1 MFTTCT
7 TRLEDSKTLVS
18 IQIAACYVWN
28 TVICSYCIHEF
39 IDYFV
44 EMPFVSCITLLFTF
58 FSSTCKKI
66 SVRILVRF
74 LFIYCVYS
82 CFISPFTFFSSLDF
96 EGLDSQRVGSP
107 SPPLPHQV
115 RIFLTKIFAF
125 VYIRYFCFNHCL
137 LFLPFSLG
145 EGDTNWCVYCF
156 RLLVLLYVVLNT

>member
-1 MFTTCT
+1 MYETLLFVPIVFTNLLITSLKC
-7 TRLEDSKTLVS
+7 L
-18 IQIAACYVWN
+18 
-28 TVICSYCIHEF
+28 F
-39 IDYFV
+39 F
-44 EMPFVSCITLLFTF
+44 SCIALLFTF

-66 SVRILVRF
+66 SVQILVRF

-107 SPPLPHQV
+107 SPPLSHQV
-115 RIFLTKIFAF
+115 RIFLTKIFAL

-145 EGDTNWCVYCF
+145 EGDTN
-156 RLLVLLYVVLNT
+156 

>member
-1 MFTTCT
+1 MY
-7 TRLEDSKTLVS
+7 E
-18 IQIAACYVWN
+18 
-28 TVICSYCIHEF
+28 
-39 IDYFV
+39 
-44 EMPFVSCITLLFTF
+44 TLLFVPIVFTNLLITSLKCLLLVALLCYLH
-58 FSSTCKKI
+58 SSLARVKKI

-145 EGDTNWCVYCF
+145 EGDTN
-156 RLLVLLYVVLNT
+156 

>member
-1 MFTTCT
+1 
-7 TRLEDSKTLVS
+7 
-18 IQIAACYVWN
+18 
-28 TVICSYCIHEF
+28 
-39 IDYFV
+39 
-44 EMPFVSCITLLFTF
+44 MPFVSCITLLFTF

-137 LFLPFSLG
+137 LFLPFLSVKVIQIDAFIVFVCL
-145 EGDTNWCVYCF
+145 CF
-156 RLLVLLYVVLNT
+156 SMLCLILNSIIYSYFCYFVALLPLNDLS